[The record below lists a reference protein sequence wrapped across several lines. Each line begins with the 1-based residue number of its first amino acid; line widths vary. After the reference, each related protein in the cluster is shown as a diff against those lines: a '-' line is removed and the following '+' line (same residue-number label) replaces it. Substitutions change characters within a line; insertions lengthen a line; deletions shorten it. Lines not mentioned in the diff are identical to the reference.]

1 MQPFG
6 LNKNPRCIY
15 SRATARENNIVE
27 SVDVGRALRGHIDL
41 DCHSRTPTFPTL
53 IVLLRNDRV
62 GRKYELTWI
71 ISGKRQRFQR

>member
-27 SVDVGRALRGHIDL
+27 SVDVGRAIGAG
-41 DCHSRTPTFPTL
+41 F
-53 IVLLRNDRV
+53 
-62 GRKYELTWI
+62 Y
-71 ISGKRQRFQR
+71 